1 MQKIGIAL
9 AVVWLAVFSCAQNS
23 ALDGVS
29 NPNGS
34 EAKGNGGEKLEW
46 LNISEAGVKLQAQK
60 RPILIDMYTD
70 WCGWCKVMDKKT
82 YTNTELIKYVS
93 EKFYPVK
100 LDAETRETINWN
112 GKQFKF
118 RSDYKVNE
126 FAVYL
131 AGGELAFPTT
141 VIIPTDGT
149 PPQAIP
155 GYLKPE
161 EMELILK
168 YFGEGYYGKTP
179 FQEFQRQFKSSW
191 K

>member
-1 MQKIGIAL
+1 MHKLTIGL
-9 AVVWLAVFSCAQNS
+9 AFVWIMVFSCAQKNVVDQNLKTS
-23 ALDGVS
+23 EKIPTT
-29 NPNGS
+29 NPD
-34 EAKGNGGEKLEW
+34 KLEW
-46 LNISEAGVKLQAQK
+46 LNLEQASVKLQNQK
-60 RPILIDMYTD
+60 KPLLIDLYTD

-82 YTNTELIKYVS
+82 YTNPDLIKYVS

-100 LDAETRETINWN
+100 LDAETKETLSWN

-118 RSDYKVNE
+118 SNDYRVNE

-131 AGGELAFPTT
+131 AGGNLAFPTT
-141 VIIPTDGT
+141 IIIPTDGSG
-149 PPQAIP
+149 PQAIP

-161 EMELILK
+161 EMELVLK

-179 FQEFQRQFKSSW
+179 FQEYQQQFKATW